1 MNKND
6 IKYYLLDLFGHNQI
20 IFNQMISL
28 INNLLNNNIDKPII
42 HIYGKAENNKLL
54 LINLMELLMLPDETI
69 HLNDLMLY
77 NNISSWYKDSIK
89 LCFVNNCNPNYFHN
103 NQTSI
108 INLATE
114 NVMCGVNYKTSK
126 VVKPSLKFIIIS
138 NYDPIYFTEKFNDNT
153 IHINFNMNEI
163 NETECNNLYNIFKNN
178 KNDILTFIYKYKI

>member
-6 IKYYLLDLFGHNQI
+6 IKYYLLDLFGHDEI
-20 IFNQMISL
+20 IFNQMIYL
-28 INNLLNNNIDKPII
+28 MNNIINNKSDKPII

-54 LINLMELLMLPDETI
+54 FTELMELLMLPDEFI
-69 HLNDLMLY
+69 HLNNLMLY

-89 LCFVNNCNPNYFHN
+89 LCFVNNHNPNYFQN

-163 NETECNNLYNIFKNN
+163 NETYYDNLYNIFKNN
-178 KNDILTFIYKYKI
+178 KNDILTFIYGYKI